1 MVCRADW
8 EVLKQ
13 DYKEQGIDIS
23 EISRNASKFY
33 DSIANRNKPIEQM
46 VINLL
51 NADKRVNN
59 CRRLTK
65 NLCSP
70 QENNSIKQE
79 EENYKEMNLNIGRVD
94 FEIKKIK
101 ESTIKSIKNRGTT
114 ASDNPEIKIEEYIK
128 ILEEAIDNLAFYP
141 LRVALDNFTNE
152 DNEFYTTKNKKDI
165 KVIKDRKLLIYII
178 YTNILH
184 SSESMGIR
192 TSQEGSSVS
201 KILPSKITPKAHD

>member
-1 MVCRADW
+1 M
-8 EVLKQ
+8 
-13 DYKEQGIDIS
+13 
-23 EISRNASKFY
+23 
-33 DSIANRNKPIEQM
+33 
-46 VINLL
+46 
-51 NADKRVNN
+51 
-59 CRRLTK
+59 
-65 NLCSP
+65 
-70 QENNSIKQE
+70 
-79 EENYKEMNLNIGRVD
+79 
-94 FEIKKIK
+94 
-101 ESTIKSIKNRGTT
+101 STIKSIKNRGTT

-128 ILEEAIDNLAFYP
+128 ILEEAIDNLTFYP

-201 KILPSKITPKAHD
+201 KILPGKITPKAHD